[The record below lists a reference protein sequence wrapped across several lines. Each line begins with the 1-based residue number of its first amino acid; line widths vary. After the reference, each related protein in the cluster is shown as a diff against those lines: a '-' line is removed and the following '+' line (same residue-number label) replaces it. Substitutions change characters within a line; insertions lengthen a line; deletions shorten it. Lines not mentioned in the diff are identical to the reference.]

1 MIRVVPIALLSGAV
15 FLNLLFLVFGNS
27 ELFPLGEIDVWFFVA
42 LSFLFA
48 LYRPGWAFLIFLS
61 LLSFETVNLSP
72 DSIPFSLRPYQLL
85 GANIL
90 LAIFLRFLFR
100 RLSFSPVKFRWFDV
114 LPLLF
119 ALGGFFSIAS
129 ASDSA
134 GASKQAVVALSFV
147 ALYFL
152 SRQFFGEAR
161 DARRALLFLVVPSV
175 LTALFALWQSVRFT
189 AGLSSFEVMPGRPN
203 AFFPEPDWLGM
214 FLIFSLSISL
224 SLMFFFFE
232 RGHCNKEKELG
243 IKNQELGGRY
253 GDAWWHCVLSH
264 NSLFLILYSGLLT
277 LSLLGLLLTVARS
290 AWVGFVFS
298 ALLFLKLLLVGKYS
312 WNPREWRW
320 KLFAKG
326 SAAVFASFLLALF
339 AVWAFR
345 LTTFDIGSRAGS
357 TVSGMQEI
365 TVSCATPISLP
376 ERIGDVAELSP
387 YDCRHIRLEDI
398 EAEKNAGKF
407 ISTVLRLDPSIEARR
422 VIREKTFETLREH
435 WLFGIGWGSIGDIL
449 GTDDRGSALNASNAF
464 LEVWLGG
471 GMISLIA
478 FALFWLCVPF
488 FALRTSFGRH
498 LGGEDAFS
506 SRAVAVFF
514 LTSWVGLTVFN
525 FFNSGILLGFVWV
538 WLGAIGMIAEK
549 KGDEGGRWSIEKK

>member
-15 FLNLLFLVFGNS
+15 FLNLFFLVFGNS

-61 LLSFETVNLSP
+61 LLPFETVNLSP

-129 ASDSA
+129 ASDPA

-189 AGLSSFEVMPGRPN
+189 AGLPSFEAMPGRPN

-214 FLIFSLSISL
+214 FLIFSSSIFL
-224 SLMFFFFE
+224 SLMFFLLE
-232 RGHCNKEKELG
+232 RGSLKINGEMQNEKCTM
-243 IKNQELGGRY
+243 KNFRK
-253 GDAWWHCVLSH
+253 S
-264 NSLFLILYSGLLT
+264 SLYFFFKFFIFHFSFLT
-277 LSLLGLLLTVARS
+277 LLLGLLLTVARS
-290 AWVGFVFS
+290 AWVGFAFS

-320 KLFAKG
+320 KLFVKG
-326 SAAVFASFLLALF
+326 GTAVLASFLLALF

-471 GMISLIA
+471 GIISLIA
-478 FALFWLCVPF
+478 FVLFWLCVPF
-488 FALRTSFGRH
+488 FALRTFFERH
-498 LGGEDAFS
+498 LGGADAFS

>member
-1 MIRVVPIALLSGAV
+1 MIRMVPIALLSGAV
-15 FLNLLFLVFGNS
+15 FLNLFFLVFGNS

-61 LLSFETVNLSP
+61 LLPFEMVNLSP

-214 FLIFSLSISL
+214 FLIFSSSIFL
-224 SLMFFFFE
+224 SLMFFLLE
-232 RGHCNKEKELG
+232 RGSLKINGEMQNEKCTM
-243 IKNQELGGRY
+243 KNFEK
-253 GDAWWHCVLSH
+253 S
-264 NSLFLILYSGLLT
+264 SLYSFFKFFILHFSFLT
-277 LSLLGLLLTVARS
+277 LLLGLLLTVARS
-290 AWVGFVFS
+290 AWVGFAFS

-326 SAAVFASFLLALF
+326 STAVFASFLLALF

-357 TVSGMQEI
+357 TVSGVQEI